1 MNETAIICWRILRVT
16 EQAFGRNSGNFTNRE
31 TTGILSTLAKI
42 MTAIKILTVC
52 HALKR
57 R

>member
-1 MNETAIICWRILRVT
+1 MRQPFVGEFQVT
-16 EQAFGRNSGNFTNRE
+16 EQAFRRNCGNFTSRE

-42 MTAIKILTVC
+42 MTAIKILAVC